1 VDISLITC
9 NNCGTLQWYVERH
22 SPYNHQLVDVYRF
35 LSGQM
40 SVASKLTQKQT
51 DSLPGFLLDEGA
63 VVPHSCS
70 QCQGIIFPGEPEEI
84 YFDAWE
90 TGPDPDHKYR
100 RDGTYNRLGIS
111 LRDLKTMAGN
121 HCTFASQL
129 LKHLGNMLCND
140 LDPELIQIYTR
151 YVWSD
156 GKFNIYALASLEDIY
171 NSDKGINAHL
181 DRHLYRCYASRGV
194 YRLVVCDRGPL
205 QIPESQ
211 GGGKIPSIRHVAV
224 DPLSRRTTAEIRS
237 WLSACDLTSK
247 DTHRVCSMS
256 EQPFIPTR
264 LIEVSQST
272 NGYQLRLVR
281 GTTLDKARYSALSYC
296 WGGKQ
301 EKQLTD
307 ENLQTYEQ
315 GIPWTDLPNTL
326 KDAAAATYRIG
337 LRYLWIDSMC
347 IIQNDQVDKPNEI
360 RQMAQIYTHAHFTI
374 VDMRG
379 HSAGDGFLHAR
390 TLPSGTSAS
399 TYRSTS
405 GLCHQVVFQFQDV
418 LESEDDKVLE
428 TRGGALQEYVLSRRL
443 IVFGTWSTQWMC
455 RTKRFLGMD
464 GWRLEYDDVREN
476 PFRKTRLWASFDKDW
491 YKTIGEVDL
500 LDVILYCSMNPE
512 LRDYQPKNFPVWEV
526 WESLV
531 GMYSTRNFSVPQDRN
546 VALSGLAE
554 RFAPFFPS
562 QRYVAGMWEH
572 SLLRGL
578 LWSVDMATLDRPRDG
593 RAPSWSWQS
602 VDESVECRD
611 GNGQV
616 VCTTLS
622 LDYTLAESEALFGAV
637 TSANLKLQGP
647 SFSIEWRYIRSEGE
661 PSRNDKSE
669 TRTLESKH
677 TGDPETCVPFLDLRL
692 DAREN
697 DTRWTEVLLFAIKC
711 DRDDLVDC
719 GLALIQDKDA
729 TRDSTFRR
737 IGYFCFFYD
746 QDEDEDE
753 DEYEDEY
760 EDEDKDTVTPIPIS
774 QWQERVV
781 QII

>member
-9 NNCGTLQWYVERH
+9 NNCGTLQWYVESH

-51 DSLPGFLLDEGA
+51 ESLPGFLLDQGA

-90 TGPDPDHKYR
+90 TGPNPKHKYYR
-100 RDGTYNRLGIS
+100 NEIYNRLGIS
-111 LRDLKTMAGN
+111 LRDLKTMAGK

-129 LKHLGNMLCND
+129 LKRLGDMLCND
-140 LDPELIQIYTR
+140 LDPKLIQIYTGNF
-151 YVWSD
+151 WS
-156 GKFNIYALASLEDIY
+156 GAKFNILALVSLEDIY
-171 NSDKGINAHL
+171 NSDEGINTHL
-181 DRHLYRCYASRGV
+181 DRHLYRCYASVGV
-194 YRLVVCDRGPL
+194 CRLAMCDRGPL
-205 QIPESQ
+205 QIPAS
-211 GGGKIPSIRHVAV
+211 GGCGEIPSIRHVAV

-256 EQPFIPTR
+256 EQPFVPTR

-272 NGYQLRLVR
+272 NGYQLRLVQ

-301 EKQLTD
+301 EKQLTN

-347 IIQNDQVDKPNEI
+347 IIQNDTVDKPNEI
-360 RQMAQIYTHAHFTI
+360 SQMAQIYTHAHFTI
-374 VDMRG
+374 VNMRG
-379 HSAGDGFLHAR
+379 HSAGDGFLHSR
-390 TLPSGTSAS
+390 TLPSGTSAF
-399 TYRSTS
+399 TYQSTS
-405 GLCHQVVFQFQDV
+405 GLCHQVVFQFQDS
-418 LESEDDKVLE
+418 LESEDVKVLE
-428 TRGGALQEYVLSRRL
+428 TRGWALQEYVLSRRL

-464 GWRLEYDDVREN
+464 GWRLGYKDKSRN
-476 PFRKTRLWASFDKDW
+476 PFGKTGWGASYDKDR
-491 YKTIGEVDL
+491 YETIGKVDP
-500 LDVILYCSMNPE
+500 LDAILYYSMNPE
-512 LRDYQPKNFPVWEV
+512 LRDYQPKNLPFWEAWV
-526 WESLV
+526 SLV
-531 GMYSTRNFSVPQDRN
+531 EMYSIRDFSVPQDRN

-562 QRYVAGMWEH
+562 QRYVAGMWED
-572 SLLRGL
+572 SLLEGL
-578 LWSVDMATLDRPRDG
+578 LWFVDMATLDRPRDG

-602 VDESVECRD
+602 VDECVEWFGGARP
-611 GNGQV
+611 V

-622 LDYTLAESEALFGAV
+622 VDYTLAKSGALFGAV
-637 TSANLKLQGP
+637 TSASLKLQGP

-661 PSRNDKSE
+661 SYKNDKSE
-669 TRTLESKH
+669 TRILGSEHSGDSES
-677 TGDPETCVPFLDLRL
+677 CVPLLNLLL

-697 DTRWTEVLLFAIKC
+697 DTRWTEVLLFAIEC
-711 DRDDLVDC
+711 NEDDLVDC
-719 GLALIQDKDA
+719 GLALIQDEDA

-737 IGYFCFFYD
+737 IGYFYFYYD
-746 QDEDEDE
+746 RDE
-753 DEYEDEY
+753 DEYEE
-760 EDEDKDTVTPIPIS
+760 TITPIPIS

-781 QII
+781 HII